1 MRKIALLFLVVFVTI
16 SCSSDALSVKKATS
30 LINDFTRQHPVYE
43 SESIHLGERKLR
55 IQKDKEEID
64 ALKKLESESFIS
76 LKTNELRKK
85 LWSKDSIWDV
95 TITLTSDA
103 SKYVIDQRKNKAE
116 VKTYLFTIQEKSDVA
131 LKLNTKTKAT
141 AKAKLIKE
149 PTPFAALS
157 KDRNPHSEFITRDFT
172 LKFRK
177 ETGWYVQ
184 K

>member
-1 MRKIALLFLVVFVTI
+1 MRKTALLFLIVFVI
-16 SCSSDALSVKKATS
+16 VSCSSDALSVRKATS
-30 LINDFTRQHPVYE
+30 LINDYTREHPVYE

-55 IQKDKEEID
+55 VQKDEQEIE
-64 ALKKLESESFIS
+64 ALKKLEKENLIA

-85 LWSKDSIWDV
+85 FWSKDSIWDV

-116 VKTYLFTIQEKSDVA
+116 VKTYLFTIQEKSEVA
-131 LKLNTKTKAT
+131 LELNTKTKAT

-157 KDRNPHSEFITRDFT
+157 KDRNPHSEFIMRNFT
-172 LKFRK
+172 LKFGK